1 MADKSFSG
9 GSGAS
14 ASGSNLAFTLVADDH
29 DSLAT
34 TQDLR
39 AALEKGTD
47 ELKLDTLRR
56 IIISTLNGQPH
67 PNLLMPIIQFVLPSK
82 SKHIKKLL
90 HFYWE
95 ICPKLDDN
103 GKLKQEMIL
112 VCNAI
117 RNDLQHPNEYIR
129 GATLRFLQKIREPE
143 LLEPLVPSCRTCLEH
158 RHSFVR
164 KNAVMAVF
172 QIYKNFEYLIPDAP
186 ELIQTFMAAE
196 SDTTS
201 IRNAFIML
209 QAMAPQRAVE
219 YFLSIYDQIPS
230 LDEMLQLAV
239 IELIRKESKGSNS
252 EGALKARYIK
262 CIFELLNS
270 GSHSVKYEAATT
282 LTTLTQNP
290 AAVKAAGSC
299 LIQLILQ
306 ESSNNVKMIVLARV
320 QQLHA
325 KHEHVLNDLVM
336 DVLRVLSSP
345 DMDVRRKA
353 LGLAMDMISSRNIEE
368 VVGFLKKELT
378 RTLDGQFEKNA
389 EYRQLLI
396 QTIHTCAI
404 RHSEVASNV
413 VHVLM
418 EFLGDASNAS
428 AVDVISFVREVV
440 EKFPHLRSGIV
451 DRLLS
456 TMSEIKSGKV
466 FRGALWIVG
475 EYGSTVEDL
484 KETMQQIR
492 KVLGEVPILASEQR
506 LLEAAESDL
515 AAQEAAQEASGG
527 GTQLPKATTTTRV
540 LADGTYATETAYSSA
555 PSASLEVVKA
565 AAKPPLRASILG
577 GDFYT
582 ASVLASS
589 LTKIVLKFKEVS
601 RDERAVNE
609 LRAEAMLI
617 MTSIIRVGQSPFSSV
632 PIDEDAQERIT
643 NCLQALAEIDSP
655 LSSVANTEPI
665 KEIFLH
671 DTQAAYTK
679 MIAHEEKKAAEKRA
693 LDSKASAIQPDD
705 LISFRQ
711 FSKKTNGAEAD
722 EFELDMTKA
731 TGAADALRDD
741 FISKLNR
748 VVQLTGFSDP
758 VYAEAYVNVHQFDIF
773 LDVLIVN
780 QTSETLQNLS
790 VEFATLGDLKLV
802 ERPTTHTLGPQSFQS
817 IKATIKV
824 SSTETGVIFGNI
836 FYDGAQTTADSHC
849 VVLNDIH
856 IDILDYINPASCN
869 EAQFRSM
876 WTEFE
881 WENRVAVDTSI
892 KGLNEYL
899 THILATTNMA
909 CLTPMREASSECG
922 YLSANLYARS
932 IFGEDALANLSLECS
947 DEGVITGHVRIR
959 SKQQGIALS
968 LGDKITISQKK
979 A

>member
-1 MADKSFSG
+1 MSGDKQGQAG
-9 GSGAS
+9 GSTSHSS
-14 ASGSNLAFTLVADDH
+14 ANNLSFTLVAEDVDT
-29 DSLAT
+29 LAT
-34 TQDLR
+34 SQDLR

-47 ELKLDTLRR
+47 EVKYETLRR

-67 PNLLMPIIQFVLPSK
+67 PTLLMPIIQFVLPNK

-143 LLEPLVPSCRTCLEH
+143 LLEPLIPTCRQCLEH
-158 RHSFVR
+158 RHSYVR

-172 QIYKNFEYLIPDAP
+172 TIYKNFEFLIPDAP

-201 IRNAFIML
+201 IRNAFVML
-209 QAMAPQRAVE
+209 QAVAPSRAIE
-219 YFLSIYDQIPS
+219 YFLSIYEQIQS
-230 LDEMLQLAV
+230 LDEMMQLAV
-239 IELIRKESKGSNS
+239 IELIRKESKTANN
-252 EGALKARYIK
+252 EGALKARFIK

-290 AAVKAAGSC
+290 AAVKAAASC
-299 LIQLILQ
+299 LIQLTLQ
-306 ESSNNVKMIVLARV
+306 EASNNVKMIVLSRV
-320 QQLHA
+320 ALLHS
-325 KHEHVLNDLVM
+325 KHEHVLDELVM
-336 DVLRVLSSP
+336 DVLRVLASP

-353 LGLAMDMISSRNIEE
+353 LQITLDMASSRTVEE
-368 VVGFLKKELT
+368 VVGFLKKELM
-378 RTLDGQFEKNA
+378 RTLDGQFEKNP

-428 AVDVISFVREVV
+428 AVDVIAFVREVV
-440 EKFPHLRSGIV
+440 EKFPTLRSSIV
-451 DRLLS
+451 EKLLS
-456 TMSEIKSGKV
+456 TFGEIKSGKV
-466 FRGALWIVG
+466 YRGALWIVG
-475 EYGSTVEDL
+475 EYCDSADDIREV
-484 KETMQQIR
+484 MQQIR

-506 LLEAAESDL
+506 LLDEAESAAAAEAEAA
-515 AAQEAAQEASGG
+515 AGG
-527 GTQLPKATTTTRV
+527 DKAVVDNKPKTTTRV
-540 LADGTYATETAYSSA
+540 LADGTYATETVFSQ
-555 PSASLEVVKA
+555 PTSASLETVLA
-565 AAKPPLRASILG
+565 AAKPPLRALILG

-582 ASVLASS
+582 ASVLAST
-589 LTKIVLKFKEVS
+589 LTKMVMRFNELS
-601 RDERAVNE
+601 SDTQAVNAF
-609 LRAEAMLI
+609 RAESMLI
-617 MTSIIRVGQSPFSSV
+617 MTSIIRVGQSQFVQV
-632 PIDEDAQERIT
+632 PIDEDAQERIM
-643 NCLQALAEIDSP
+643 NCLQSLADFGSQKPQEQ
-655 LSSVANTEPI
+655 PI
-665 KEIFLH
+665 KQVFMH
-671 DTQAAYTK
+671 DTQQAYAK
-679 MIAHEEKKAAEKRA
+679 MVAHEEKKKAEKKL
-693 LDSKASAIQPDD
+693 LDSKSTAIQPDD
-705 LISFRQ
+705 LIAFRHLA
-711 FSKKTNGAEAD
+711 KKNNGGDAD
-722 EFELDMTKA
+722 EYELDLNKA
-731 TGAADALRDD
+731 TGQTELLKDD

-748 VVQLTGFSDP
+748 VVQLTGFSDS
-758 VYAEAYVNVHQFDIF
+758 VYSEAYVNVQGFDIF
-773 LDVLIVN
+773 LDVLVVN
-780 QTSETLQNLS
+780 QTHETLQNLT

-802 ERPTTHTLGPQSFQS
+802 ERPTPHTLGPHSFQS

-836 FYDGAQTTADSHC
+836 FYDGAAKSDSHC

-856 IDILDYINPASCN
+856 IDILDYIQPAYCN
-869 EAQFRSM
+869 EGQFRSM

-881 WENRVAVDTSI
+881 WENKVAASSTS
-892 KGLNEYL
+892 GDLYAYL
-899 THILATTNMA
+899 QHLLESTNMK
-909 CLTPMREASSECG
+909 CLTPIDATNASECS

-932 IFGEDALANLSLECS
+932 LFGEDALANVSLERTS
-947 DEGVITGHVRIR
+947 EGSLIGHIRIR

-968 LGDKITISQKK
+968 LGDKITLLQK